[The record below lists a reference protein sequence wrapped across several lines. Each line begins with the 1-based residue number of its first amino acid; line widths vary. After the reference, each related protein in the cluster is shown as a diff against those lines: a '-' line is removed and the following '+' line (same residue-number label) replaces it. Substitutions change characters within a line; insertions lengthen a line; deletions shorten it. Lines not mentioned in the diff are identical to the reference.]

1 MLSLTVKRLKAIL
14 DILIQIFYLLSLHV
28 LPVFWLEVESL
39 CNEIQQSFKDWLKKI
54 VYSCHKFF
62 LLISYP

>member
-39 CNEIQQSFKDWLKKI
+39 CNEIQQSFKDWLKK
-54 VYSCHKFF
+54 
-62 LLISYP
+62 